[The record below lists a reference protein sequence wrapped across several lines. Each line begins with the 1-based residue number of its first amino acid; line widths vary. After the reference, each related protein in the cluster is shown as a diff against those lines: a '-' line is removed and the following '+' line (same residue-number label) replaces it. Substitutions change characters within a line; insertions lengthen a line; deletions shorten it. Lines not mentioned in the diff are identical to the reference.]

1 MDLSKLSNADLEALQ
16 SGDMSK
22 VSEAGL
28 QTLSGEAPPLWK
40 TALNGIPKGAAGL
53 ADTITNAPE
62 NVLNL
67 SRMAY
72 GAGMTAAGRPDL
84 APTIT
89 PPPNRANDLLTKA
102 GIIRPEAE
110 PVNFPGRVADTVGQA
125 IGGGTNPR
133 AVVNSLSRGAVLP
146 VVRDLAATVASGTG
160 AALAGEAA
168 RSVDTGSDA
177 GNTALQTG
185 AMLVGGSAPGAAIAA
200 RGTGGDRA
208 AAALKGVTREQLA
221 MAQALQ
227 DKARAQ
233 GSPITGYEAI
243 QSVTGLNPKMQT
255 QQRIAEQ
262 SDSAAKTLTPM
273 MQARPGANATLAGDA
288 FNKIAPVEL
297 NPDALGGLMQSGA
310 TSAITTAHRNR
321 SAQTGPFYERQRN
334 SDAEAIG
341 LGEQI
346 PALQAEVANR
356 TAARDQAT
364 QLGGKQLAYANEQD
378 RLAGQWSP
386 VPGQPTFPKRYAP
399 QNDRAIEA
407 VESLPEFESA
417 RMSRADELAA
427 AQTKLNTAQDALA
440 AKNLPAIG
448 GKVNSYLSELDN
460 RIKLAGPTA
469 EGKILQQLR
478 DQIAPNG
485 EPILYPSQLESVYRA
500 ARDQTKLSAIPTPEQ
515 KTAAGVL
522 GPHVGKLDQLI
533 QSISP
538 DIAAGRALHAQISRD
553 LVSPMEKG
561 QIGKLTRSDEFPQ
574 QAGVLLPEKP
584 MDVTPQV
591 VGNTI
596 RTIDAEA
603 PGVPARFLAQ
613 QLRGTFNEA
622 NGGGIA
628 NNPMGGYNFAKKVAD
643 NPMQRD
649 NLIEAL
655 KASRTNPQALT
666 DALDIFQAQ
675 GFKPSVNSATASNM
689 AEGSALSGTKVLDT
703 LTRPLSAAGRMTD
716 AWRNGLASKQLAEA
730 LASPDSVK
738 RLQEMARANGTYS
751 PVQQQMLINL
761 LLSQPSSATP
771 QASEQAR

>member
-356 TAARDQAT
+356 TA
-364 QLGGKQLAYANEQD
+364 
-378 RLAGQWSP
+378 
-386 VPGQPTFPKRYAP
+386 
-399 QNDRAIEA
+399 
-407 VESLPEFESA
+407 
-417 RMSRADELAA
+417 
-427 AQTKLNTAQDALA
+427 QDALA